1 MASLIQG
8 ATLMHEHMHLDLSR
22 IKKDPDTCLDCTQE
36 TLEELRKLRKQGITR
51 ILDVTNT
58 GMGRDHD
65 LLDWLEQESGIR
77 ILHSTG
83 WYKDPFIP
91 DEWSE
96 KSPEELADAM
106 IREIRSGKAVVIGEI
121 GTSKNRWTDNE
132 RRLFEAAVLAH
143 KATGAPV
150 YTHTTLSTL
159 ALEQAQYLTGQ
170 GVDPD
175 KIVIGHMDLA
185 QDMDRIR
192 KVLKTGVN
200 IGFDTIGKSDYLPD
214 EKRVQMLLELEAE
227 GLIDHVVLSMD
238 ITRKSQLQAFG
249 GKGYPWLAD
258 HFIPS
263 LLEAGLQPDTIRQML
278 IRTPDRILG
287 EQT

>member
-1 MASLIQG
+1 
-8 ATLMHEHMHLDLSR
+8 MHEHMHLDLSR

-175 KIVIGHMDLA
+175 KIVIGHMDFA

-227 GLIDHVVLSMD
+227 GLADHVVLSMD

-249 GKGYPWLAD
+249 GKGYLWLAD